1 MLGQTMC
8 IYTDARPAYILVDV
22 HLQLYAD
29 FCLFALRSGL
39 HWLTC
44 TDVHIYIYIPF
55 LYIYIYIETYMY
67 IHAHTL
73 TVSPLFACPCFC
85 WSRHSLT
92 ALSACPSSSHSG
104 L

>member
-8 IYTDARPAYILVDV
+8 IYTDARHAYILVDV

-55 LYIYIYIETYMY
+55 LYIYIYIYRNIYVHTRTYTY
-67 IHAHTL
+67 
-73 TVSPLFACPCFC
+73 CFSFVC
-85 WSRHSLT
+85 MPML
-92 ALSACPSSSHSG
+92 L
-104 L
+104 LE

>member
-8 IYTDARPAYILVDV
+8 IYTDARHAYILVDV

-44 TDVHIYIYIPF
+44 TDVHIYIYTIS
-55 LYIYIYIETYMY
+55 LYIYIETYMY